1 MFSEGGSRC
10 MPRLQYK
17 DIRRL
22 VLVINDV
29 FCISLAF
36 LSAIMLRF
44 EALEPHHY
52 SFFLWMLP
60 ATLPFAL
67 AIFSLL
73 GLYRRSVRYASIP
86 DLMAVVIGVTLVTV
100 LKLAFTVMTPGM
112 WYSRAVIVMD
122 WLLGI
127 MFLGASRM
135 LPRMLLNFAEIE
147 PLRTVI
153 YGKSKNAPRRV
164 LIYGAGRAGESVAR
178 EIRRN
183 ENLPYE
189 ICGFLDDDPQKLGKI
204 IHGVEVLG
212 NRKLLKSVTEEMKI
226 EEIFIAL
233 PSAPGEEIREIMK
246 LCRGSKVRFK
256 TLPGMQELIEG
267 KLLSMQLRD
276 ISVED
281 LLRRPPSDINLAEI
295 AAYIT
300 GKIVLVTGAGGSIG
314 SEICRQILPFQPSV
328 LLLLGHGENSIYTI
342 HQELSERPELGHTKL
357 VPIIADVQHEA
368 KVRSVFRNHQPN
380 IVFHAAAHKHVPLM
394 ESNPEEAV
402 KNNILGTFNL
412 VHAAHDAQVERFV
425 MISTDKAVNPTSVMG
440 ASKRFAEMIM
450 KAVAKKSSTRF
461 CAVRFGNVLG
471 SRGSVVPL
479 FKKQI
484 ERGGPVTV
492 THPNMIRYF
501 MTIPEASKLV
511 IQAGS
516 YGKGGEVFLLDMGDP
531 VRIADLAAD
540 LIRLAGLE
548 EGKDIKIEFSGLR
561 PGEKLFEELLTAE
574 EGVTATR
581 NKKIFIARPEVVNEE
596 FINAHIAA
604 LLEAADA
611 GNRSRIINLLREA
624 IPAFAPDR
632 DQIFNQPKTRT
643 DMRQTTEKAKGR
655 LRVV

>member
-1 MFSEGGSRC
+1 ML
-10 MPRLQYK
+10 LQVQYR
-17 DIRRL
+17 DLRRI
-22 VLVINDV
+22 VLVINDIV
-29 FCISLAF
+29 CISLAF
-36 LSAIMLRF
+36 LSAIYLRF

-52 SFFLWMLP
+52 SFFLWMVP
-60 ATLPFAL
+60 ASLPFAL

-86 DLMAVVIGVTLVTV
+86 DLMAIVIGVTAVTV
-100 LKLAFTVMTPGM
+100 LKLVFALITPGM
-112 WYSRAVIVMD
+112 WYSRAVLVMD
-122 WLLGI
+122 WMLGTV
-127 MFLGASRM
+127 FLGASRM
-135 LPRMLLNFAEIE
+135 LPRIMLNIAEIE
-147 PLRTVI
+147 PLRTLI
-153 YGKSKNAPRRV
+153 YGKAKNPPRRV
-164 LIYGAGRAGESVAR
+164 LIFGAGRAGESVVR

-204 IHGVEVLG
+204 IHGVEILG
-212 NRKLLKSVTEEMKI
+212 NRKMLKSIVDEHTI
-226 EEIFIAL
+226 DEIFIAL
-233 PSAPGEEIREIMK
+233 PSAPGEEIREIMR

-314 SEICRQILPFQPSV
+314 SEICRQILPFQPSLV
-328 LLLLGHGENSIYTI
+328 LLLGHGENSIYTI
-342 HQELSERPELGHTKL
+342 HQELSERPDLGHTKL
-357 VPIIADVQHEA
+357 VPIIADVQHDA
-368 KVRSVFRNHQPN
+368 KIRAVFREHQPN

-394 ESNPEEAV
+394 ESNPEEAI
-402 KNNILGTFNL
+402 KNNILGTSNL

-440 ASKRFAEMIM
+440 ATKRFAEMIM
-450 KAVAKKSSTRF
+450 KSVAKKSPTRF

-492 THPNMIRYF
+492 THPSMIRYF

-531 VRIADLAAD
+531 VKIADLAAD

-548 EGKDIKIEFSGLR
+548 EGKDIKIEYSGLR

-574 EGVTATR
+574 EGVSATR
-581 NKKIFIARPEVVNEE
+581 NKKIFIARPEVVDED
-596 FINAHIAA
+596 FINAHSTA

-611 GNRSRIINLLREA
+611 GNRTRIINLLREA

-632 DQIFNQPKTRT
+632 DQIFNMPKTRT
-643 DMRQTTEKAKGR
+643 DMRQGTEKPKGR

>member
-1 MFSEGGSRC
+1 

-17 DIRRL
+17 DIRRI
-22 VLVINDV
+22 VLVINDI

-44 EALEPHHY
+44 ESLEPHHF

-60 ATLPFAL
+60 LTLPFAL
-67 AIFSLL
+67 AVFSLL

-86 DLMAVVIGVTLVTV
+86 DLFAVVIGVTLVTM
-100 LKLAFTVMTPGM
+100 LKIAFTIMTPGM

-122 WLLGI
+122 WMLGTV
-127 MFLGASRM
+127 FLGVSRM
-135 LPRMLLNFAEIE
+135 LPRILLNFAEIE

-153 YGKSKNAPRRV
+153 YGKSKNPPRRV
-164 LIYGAGRAGESVAR
+164 LIYGAGRAGESVVR

-189 ICGFLDDDPQKLGKI
+189 ILGFLDDDPQKLGKI
-204 IHGVEVLG
+204 IHGIEVLG
-212 NRKLLKSVTEEMKI
+212 NRKLLKSITEGQKI

-233 PSAPGEEIREIMK
+233 PSAPGEEIREIMR

-300 GKIVLVTGAGGSIG
+300 GKSVLVTGAGGSIG
-314 SEICRQILPFQPSV
+314 SEICRQILPFQPTA
-328 LLLLGHGENSIYTI
+328 LLLLGHGENSIYNI
-342 HQELSERPELGHTKL
+342 HQELRDRSDLGHTKL

-368 KVRSVFRNHQPN
+368 KVRAVFRDHQPN
-380 IVFHAAAHKHVPLM
+380 IIFHAAAHKHVPLM
-394 ESNPEEAV
+394 ESNPEEAI
-402 KNNILGTFNL
+402 KNNVLGTYNL
-412 VHAAHDAQVERFV
+412 VHAAHDAQAERFV

-440 ASKRFAEMIM
+440 ATKRFAEMLM
-450 KAVAKKSSTRF
+450 KSVAKKSATRF

-531 VRIADLAAD
+531 VKIADLAAD
-540 LIRLAGLE
+540 LIRLSGLE
-548 EGKDIKIEFSGLR
+548 EGKDIKIEYSGLR

-574 EGVTATR
+574 EGVSATR
-581 NKKIFIARPEVVNEE
+581 NKKIFIARPEAVDEE
-596 FINAHIAA
+596 FINSRMVA
-604 LLEAADA
+604 LLEAATA
-611 GNRSRIINLLREA
+611 GNRASIINLLREA

-632 DQIFNQPKTRT
+632 DQIFNQPKIRT
-643 DMRQTTEKAKGR
+643 DMRQGSGKEKSR